1 MCFVFL
7 HLASGRK
14 QQDDRKVT
22 TSCTLKCTSFVYLL
36 YQRQTELCGF
46 KAVAPEFVY
55 GVFPQLVE
63 FDLLRKDVQRY
74 VDRPSQPPATLVIVQ
89 DGVEAGT
96 VPVEEVFV
104 PEWVKVPDPSGR
116 VTQQRV
122 RELVQRPKLSLEPQP
137 AHLKHQ
143 ILDLHRQF
151 ADIETSDAFMH
162 INGVT

>member
-1 MCFVFL
+1 MAVK
-7 HLASGRK
+7 G
-14 QQDDRKVT
+14 
-22 TSCTLKCTSFVYLL
+22 
-36 YQRQTELCGF
+36 
-46 KAVAPEFVY
+46 VAPEFVD

-63 FDLLRKDVQRY
+63 FDFLREDVQRY
-74 VDRPSQPPATLVIVQ
+74 VDRPPQPPATLVIVQ

-151 ADIETSDAFMH
+151 ADIETSVASMH
-162 INGVT
+162 IKWYNVTYHNITQQHNTTQHNTTT